1 MKSKRAMID
10 RRNAERRVR
19 REQKR
24 NPPGPFF
31 KLFDWIWKMVYVLFL
46 LSLAVVAIC
55 HWFLDTGPGPR
66 GTNLIP
72 FTAER
77 IATLML
83 FIMLATACVVG
94 IRAMIKSKDKSSKR
108 AYKQPDGKRLLIMK
122 IIFFLFFALIIAI
135 SAIICWTQLKALA
148 DVWKLYLSWS

>member
-19 REQKR
+19 RTQKR
-24 NPPGPFF
+24 NPPGPLFQ
-31 KLFDWIWKMVYVLFL
+31 LFDWIWKMVYVLLL

-55 HWFLDTGPGPR
+55 HWFLDTDPGPG
-66 GTNLIP
+66 GTNLIS

-83 FIMLATACVVG
+83 FIMLATACVIG

-108 AYKQPDGKRLLIMK
+108 VYKRPDGKRLLIMK
-122 IIFFLFFALIIAI
+122 IVLFLFFAFVIAV
-135 SAIICWTQLKALA
+135 SAIICGAQLKALA
-148 DVWKLYLSWS
+148 DVWKLHLS